1 MSSQKFLPTLT
12 LPAIALLVL
21 TGCGSTDTSA
31 NSASTASSGAA
42 ASASASSSSSEASA
56 PLTVDEAWIKAN
68 SGDMTAAFAT
78 ITNTGDT
85 PITIEGASNSTAGM
99 VELHTTVIDPAT
111 GTSTMKAVEGGFTLE
126 PGTTLE
132 LAPGGDHIMLMG
144 MNCALAA
151 GTSDII
157 TLQTSAGDVSFEA
170 AVRDYAG
177 AQEEYA
183 PGDAASTAA
192 DASQSSDHSMH
203 SGHASSSESAAATLP
218 QCN

>member
-1 MSSQKFLPTLT
+1 MSSQKFLPALT

-42 ASASASSSSSEASA
+42 ASASASEGSA

-78 ITNTGDT
+78 LTNTGDT
-85 PITIEGASNSTAGM
+85 PITIEGASNTSASM
-99 VELHTTVIDPAT
+99 VELHTTVIDPT
-111 GTSTMKAVEGGFTLE
+111 SGTSTMKAVEGGFTIE
-126 PGTTLE
+126 PGATLE

-157 TLQTSAGDVSFEA
+157 TLQTSAGEVSFEA
-170 AVRDYAG
+170 TVRDYAG

-192 DASQSSDHSMH
+192 DAAASESTDHSMH
-203 SGHASSSESAAATLP
+203 SDHASASESAAAVLP